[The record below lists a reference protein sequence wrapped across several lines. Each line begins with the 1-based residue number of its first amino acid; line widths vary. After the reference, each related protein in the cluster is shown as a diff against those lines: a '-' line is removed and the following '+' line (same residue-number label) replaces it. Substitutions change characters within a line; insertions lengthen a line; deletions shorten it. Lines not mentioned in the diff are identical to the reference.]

1 MRRAFVLIGL
11 LVLTPA
17 ASACSSSSKT
27 QHPGHDCIRRP
38 PGGTYTTTPAPPI
51 TIGAYILSV
60 DPKAR
65 TITVDPMAFLTGTA
79 AKVAYKHD
87 HPGAVE
93 GPPNDYYISNPTKDN
108 VELQLAPNVTVRLV
122 HVGGTDHTS
131 PVAAP
136 LSSLVGYPSLT
147 TRPFQLKATNGTV
160 NSITEIFVP

>member
-1 MRRAFVLIGL
+1 VRRAFVLIGL
-11 LVLTPA
+11 SALTLA
-17 ASACSSSSKT
+17 ASACSTSSST
-27 QHPGHDCIRRP
+27 STPGTIASGP
-38 PGGTYTTTPAPPI
+38 PGGTYTTTPARPI

-60 DPKAR
+60 DPKSR
-65 TITVDPMAFLTGTA
+65 TITADPMAFLTGTA
-79 AKVAYKHD
+79 AKAAYKHD

-93 GPPNDYYISNPTKDN
+93 GPPNDYYISNPKKDS
-108 VELQLAPNVTVRLV
+108 VELQLAPNATVRLV